1 MHFRPVFFVL
11 SVALLF
17 ASGTGCQKSEST
29 APAAPPTV
37 LSPGTVA
44 SVHWLGKKRLG
55 ITAGAYYF
63 TRIWQQPQSAQLE
76 RQTLIKLGTAPGE
89 WLSGGANLTADA
101 CSRLWWL
108 LNDFVQEES
117 YLEIRAATS
126 SEPSFVFA
134 IRLNGAQNDQW
145 LTNLPVILEP
155 LTGDRAVNNAVDHTW
170 SLKTTNIFN
179 LIQFTRVGDWTVVS
193 AGPPQNSLAGEIA
206 ARIRR
211 DGVPF
216 ISAATNNLWL
226 EASLDLPRLVTAF
239 PAVGGK
245 FSNFQHLDLGVGGD
259 GGYVVTRAKLS
270 FSDPLPVSLEPW
282 RLPVE
287 LMHEP
292 LTSFTAMRGLQSWL
306 TDWPAWRDLNLGTAP
321 DQLYLWT
328 LAGSPYQVYLAA
340 PLPDAPAS
348 VAALTDRLLQKGN
361 PWLAAK
367 GYISF
372 DRAADGNGVTWGTL
386 HDLKPFI
393 KSAGAGADGWLFA
406 GLLPDPNS
414 AAPPPPAGMIQDILH
429 RPNLVYY
436 DWEVTG
442 PRLQPV
448 LELAQT
454 ARQIARRPPL
464 AMDCASLQWL
474 GALIPRLGTAATLI
488 NRTGPAELTLYRR
501 STLGLTA
508 TELHLLAGWLESFR

>member
-1 MHFRPVFFVL
+1 MNFRPAMLAL
-11 SVALLF
+11 SATLIL
-17 ASGTGCQKSEST
+17 ASGYGCQKFKSS
-29 APAAPPTV
+29 ASVAAPTV
-37 LSPGTVA
+37 PSLDTIVRM
-44 SVHWLGKKRLG
+44 HWLGKRQLDLEATAFYFGRVWALPETARL
-55 ITAGAYYF
+55 
-63 TRIWQQPQSAQLE
+63 QS
-76 RQTLIKLGTAPGE
+76 QTFDRLATNSWRLLLGEAAALQIPCT
-89 WLSGGANLTADA
+89 
-101 CSRLWWL
+101 L
-108 LNDFVQEES
+108 LPTFFDDLAQEES

-245 FSNFQHLDLGVGGD
+245 FSSFQHLDLGVGGD